1 MGPGPSSY
9 TVVRWTVPSRGDWD
23 IVGQFFGTG
32 PDHRRCPYPAQRI
45 SLFNS
50 PVNGSATASFS
61 LTLKLSRGDT
71 MDFEAGRTGGNNDA
85 DPTGFNATI
94 TPEL

>member
-32 PDHRRCPYPAQRI
+32 PDHRNVHILRDAYLY
-45 SLFNS
+45 S
-50 PVNGSATASFS
+50 TA
-61 LTLKLSRGDT
+61 R
-71 MDFEAGRTGGNNDA
+71 
-85 DPTGFNATI
+85 
-94 TPEL
+94 